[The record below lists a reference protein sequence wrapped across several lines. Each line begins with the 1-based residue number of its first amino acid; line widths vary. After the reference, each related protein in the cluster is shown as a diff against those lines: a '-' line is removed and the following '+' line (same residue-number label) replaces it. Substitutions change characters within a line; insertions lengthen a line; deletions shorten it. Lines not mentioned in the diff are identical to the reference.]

1 MNRKGLLTIGMGLAL
16 FAAAATAVNVVAL
29 PFARTL
35 YGYGAAIQWIVCALA
50 ATLFLAVGAR
60 LQGADME
67 RLERAERVA
76 RPAFLAALLALH
88 LLLGYLME
96 YTPSGDNHMLFESSR
111 LLAAQG
117 NFGGKDYGLY
127 LARFSNQWGSVM
139 LLTGYFKLLMA
150 LGVTELFYPCA
161 LLQALLYLL
170 ATNALLSIARRLRG
184 VRGEL
189 MLLLMLALCLPVY
202 LAASVIYTDT
212 FSLPFMVLTLD
223 LALRVP
229 QQSTRRG
236 QIICA
241 ALCGLCAFIGCQ
253 IKMTVAVVVIAAVIV
268 WLLSMRPARAALCA
282 LLTVGILMGGTQAVH
297 SAMLRDV
304 LDPAVVAQQ
313 HTPAIHWVMM
323 SIPTSDNPYGGFSG
337 DYGITWGM
345 MDAGASHEEV
355 MASIYTRMKDRIYSL
370 RYPSRLV
377 PALLRK
383 NAASQGDGTFGMTEM
398 LDDKPVRENAVS
410 SFVLEGRARYG
421 LYMGV
426 CSGIWSAHLLLIVLS
441 LGLDLKERDLRAALP
456 AIAHLGML
464 MFLMLWEARGRYMF
478 CDLPVA
484 LLLSMGG
491 AVRARELAAGWKEGR
506 LCKALTRIA
515 GKPFVR

>member
-1 MNRKGLLTIGMGLAL
+1 
-16 FAAAATAVNVVAL
+16 
-29 PFARTL
+29 
-35 YGYGAAIQWIVCALA
+35 
-50 ATLFLAVGAR
+50 
-60 LQGADME
+60 
-67 RLERAERVA
+67 
-76 RPAFLAALLALH
+76 
-88 LLLGYLME
+88 
-96 YTPSGDNHMLFESSR
+96 
-111 LLAAQG
+111 
-117 NFGGKDYGLY
+117 
-127 LARFSNQWGSVM
+127 
-139 LLTGYFKLLMA
+139 
-150 LGVTELFYPCA
+150 
-161 LLQALLYLL
+161 
-170 ATNALLSIARRLRG
+170 
-184 VRGEL
+184 
-189 MLLLMLALCLPVY
+189 
-202 LAASVIYTDT
+202 
-212 FSLPFMVLTLD
+212 
-223 LALRVP
+223 
-229 QQSTRRG
+229 
-236 QIICA
+236 
-241 ALCGLCAFIGCQ
+241 
-253 IKMTVAVVVIAAVIV
+253 
-268 WLLSMRPARAALCA
+268 
-282 LLTVGILMGGTQAVH
+282 
-297 SAMLRDV
+297 
-304 LDPAVVAQQ
+304 
-313 HTPAIHWVMM
+313 
-323 SIPTSDNPYGGFSG
+323 
-337 DYGITWGM
+337 
-345 MDAGASHEEV
+345 